1 MDESYVYFKISPTH
15 TNYVNR
21 ILEGY
26 EYLGVMTT
34 LQRAEGLC
42 MVRSTFDTAPL
53 VRQVLGSLDIE
64 LTFLEVD
71 QIHDF

>member
-1 MDESYVYFKISPTH
+1 MEDSYVYFKISPNH

-34 LQRAEGLC
+34 VNRAEGLC
-42 MVRSTFDTAPL
+42 MVRSHLIRHRWCVKF
-53 VRQVLGSLDIE
+53 
-64 LTFLEVD
+64 
-71 QIHDF
+71 

>member
-1 MDESYVYFKISPTH
+1 MEDSYVYFKISPNH

-34 LQRAEGLC
+34 VNREEGLC
-42 MVRSTFDTAPL
+42 MVRSTPDTAPL
-53 VRQVLGSLDIE
+53 VREILSSLPIE
-64 LTFLEVD
+64 LTLVEAV
-71 QIHDF
+71 